1 MNIQQAL
8 PDTISKY
15 QAALI
20 LGLSPYQVMALVTT
34 KKIQSISYE
43 EISVSGIA
51 EYLGNERGYEQEYIE
66 YFLFENLCQ
75 NS

>member
-1 MNIQQAL
+1 
-8 PDTISKY
+8 
-15 QAALI
+15 
-20 LGLSPYQVMALVTT
+20 MALVTT

-51 EYLGNERGYEQEYIE
+51 KYLSNDKGYEQEYIE

>member
-1 MNIQQAL
+1 MSLQNLL
-8 PDTISKY
+8 PQTISKY
-15 QAALI
+15 KAALV

-43 EISVSGIA
+43 EISVAGIA
-51 EYLGNERGYEQEYIE
+51 KYLSDERGYEQDYIE
-66 YFLFENLCQ
+66 YFLFERLCQ